1 MFERKLLSL
10 MSLVVLLA
18 VAPAFAWAQSQQ
30 EGSDWGTNGTE
41 RGDRPAG
48 QVTQPGMAH
57 QDEVSKIQT
66 ALRDKGFDPG
76 PIDGVMGPRT
86 RSALR
91 QFQRQNNLT
100 VTGQID
106 AQTRAA
112 LEIDDASQAADRSRT
127 GGSEELTGATGQT
140 DQDSRGTNG
149 TGQTGQ
155 TQQPGMTGP
164 TGDEHRG
171 QTGQPDQNQ
180 AGTNDTGTGEAG
192 DRGTTYDDQTRQ
204 QGTDHVPP
212 SAHGRSGAD
221 HHDTD
226 YDRDRST
233 NGTMTDEQGDRDRDQ
248 AGTMTD
254 EQGDRDRDQAGE
266 RESRDQAELAR
277 DASEVLREI
286 TQAPDQGIP
295 SALLREAKGIA
306 VIPGVIKGAFGIGG
320 RWGEGL
326 MAGRSEDGTWG
337 APSFIE
343 IGGASVGFQIGVS
356 STDLV
361 LVFTSKDAIDA
372 LLDGKVKLGA
382 DAEVAAGPV
391 GRSGSVGTDVRF
403 EGPIYS
409 YSRSKGAFAGVSLE
423 GAVITIDDS
432 ANQKVYGQNV
442 SGTDILRSRT
452 VQANATVEPFLE
464 AVRSHTPAQ
473 AE

>member
-1 MFERKLLSL
+1 MFERKLLTML
-10 MSLVVLLA
+10 CLTAILAFGPAYA
-18 VAPAFAWAQSQQ
+18 VAQTEQ
-30 EGSDWGTNGTE
+30 EGSDWSNPGVQRDE
-41 RGDRPAG
+41 RAAG
-48 QVTQPGMAH
+48 QMTQDSQDKSDKKAH
-57 QDEVSKIQT
+57 KNKNKSEVSKVQT
-66 ALRDKGFDPG
+66 ALRDQGFDPG
-76 PIDGVMGPRT
+76 PIDGKMGPQT

-100 VTGQID
+100 ASGQID
-106 AQTRAA
+106 AETRAA
-112 LEIDDASQAADRSRT
+112 LGLDASSPEAADA
-127 GGSEELTGATGQT
+127 GWAGQEG
-140 DQDSRGTNG
+140 QDRAGTNGQDRQGTNG
-149 TGQTGQ
+149 TRH
-155 TQQPGMTGP
+155 
-164 TGDEHRG
+164 DE
-171 QTGQPDQNQ
+171 
-180 AGTNDTGTGEAG
+180 E
-192 DRGTTYDDQTRQ
+192 TRQ

-221 HHDTD
+221 HQDHD
-226 YDRDRST
+226 YDRDRTGQTGTVTEQQTEREGDHAGQSE
-233 NGTMTDEQGDRDRDQ
+233 TMTEQQTDRDRDQADQ

-254 EQGDRDRDQAGE
+254 QEAESGE

-277 DASEVLREI
+277 DAAEVLREI

-295 SALLREAKGIA
+295 NDLLREAKGIA

-326 MAGRSEDGTWG
+326 MVGRNEDGTWG

-343 IGGASVGFQIGVS
+343 ISGASVGFQIGVS

-361 LVFTSKDAIDA
+361 LVLTSKDAIDA
-372 LLDGKVKLGA
+372 LLDNKLKLGA
-382 DAEVAAGPV
+382 DAAVAAGPV
-391 GRSGSVGTDVRF
+391 GRSASAGTDVRF

-442 SGTDILRSRT
+442 SGTDILREGT
-452 VQANATVEPFLE
+452 VQANATVEPFLD